1 MTKRNTLSKAEK
13 ARREAAA
20 DKLFNRPIEKKESEN
35 RTLTNRELKI
45 FDSGLTAEEYEA
57 FQNEHGFE
65 YLQTFNQWKEN
76 GYRIKAGSKAT
87 KIELHSWTSGGYH
100 KLKAY
105 YYFTFNQVEKRE
117 EAAKPEAK
125 PEPLTFD
132 EIKAAYTLDSIPDEV
147 FNSLTVSQQMEFLP
161 F

>member
-13 ARREAAA
+13 ARRESAA
-20 DKLFNRPIEKKESEN
+20 DKLFNRPVEKKESEN

-65 YLQTFNQWKEN
+65 YLQTFNQWKEH

-87 KIELHSWTSGGYH
+87 KIELHSWTASGYH

-117 EAAKPEAK
+117 EAAKPEA
-125 PEPLTFD
+125 LTFD
-132 EIKAAYTLDSIPDEV
+132 EIKAAYTIDNIPDEV